1 MKGYAK
7 DTAVAYLFLAPVIV
21 GIALFTAY
29 PIVMSLFYSF
39 SDFNG
44 SYATVINFDNYIALF
59 DGSSGEF
66 FGFMRSLGITALYV
80 VCSTALNLVLS
91 YALALF
97 LRRQVKVVVNLEDDE
112 KEIREYQA
120 EELKF
125 KPRRKKQK
133 VSKEEMKKLAELE
146 K

>member
-1 MKGYAK
+1 M
-7 DTAVAYLFLAPVIV
+7 
-21 GIALFTAY
+21 
-29 PIVMSLFYSF
+29 
-39 SDFNG
+39 
-44 SYATVINFDNYIALF
+44 
-59 DGSSGEF
+59 
-66 FGFMRSLGITALYV
+66 
-80 VCSTALNLVLS
+80 
-91 YALALF
+91 
-97 LRRQVKVVVNLEDDE
+97 VNLEDDE